1 MDGTGWRGICNK
13 IGTLCI
19 DISPGGKQIQKRKDE
34 KFNKKLFRSLKI
46 LSRKNYC
53 YKYQIIQNMNEAQ
66 FGQEDNNIMRP
77 ITKIRQVEVGLKF
90 WVNSTNS
97 IMNTDKISSVGFVK

>member
-1 MDGTGWRGICNK
+1 
-13 IGTLCI
+13 
-19 DISPGGKQIQKRKDE
+19 
-34 KFNKKLFRSLKI
+34 
-46 LSRKNYC
+46 
-53 YKYQIIQNMNEAQ
+53 MNEAQ

>member
-53 YKYQIIQNMNEAQ
+53 YKY
-66 FGQEDNNIMRP
+66 
-77 ITKIRQVEVGLKF
+77 
-90 WVNSTNS
+90 
-97 IMNTDKISSVGFVK
+97 